1 MRKNLNIDEVFALVW
16 EKCAFLAQDSRE
28 AYEEIDIFQA
38 RGRILASDII
48 ASRALPPFDN
58 SAMDGY
64 AVRLADS
71 GKSAILQG
79 RTLAGESAQNIAL
92 QDGMCQKV
100 MTGSPVPAGTQ
111 AIVPIEKV
119 QVTELTQSTQVALP
133 QDILPNQHIR
143 LKGEEIAPDSVI
155 LPRYT
160 RLKPLD
166 LGLLASQGLNTIK
179 VCKRPSIALF
189 SSGDEVIE
197 PGTKALPHQIY
208 NTNAISI
215 DSILSQY
222 HHKAEYL
229 GILPDD
235 KSKLLARLQNLKQ
248 YSIVI
253 TTGGAS
259 VGDAD
264 MLKSTLSELGA
275 EFLFDGINVK
285 PGKHLSMALLNKSL
299 FIMLPGNPLASLL
312 HLYTIILSILE
323 FLSGAQLCFLKTQ
336 RANADSKAL
345 LASGVQKIIL
355 GRLENGIFHIFN
367 KGKFGSS
374 ALINVW
380 KNNALAIL
388 NQQYDTIQQNDN
400 LACIAFDSAFEES
413 CNFINRGSK

>member
-1 MRKNLNIDEVFALVW
+1 MRKNLNIDEVFALIW
-16 EKCAFLAQDSRE
+16 DKCAFIAKDSRTTC
-28 AYEEIDIFQA
+28 EEVDIFEA
-38 RGRILASDII
+38 RGRILADDII

-71 GKSAILQG
+71 GRVATLQG
-79 RTLAGESAQNIAL
+79 RTLAGESAQDITL

-119 QVTELTQSTQVALP
+119 QITQSKESTHIALP

-143 LKGEEIAPDSVI
+143 LQGEEIALDSVI

-166 LGLLASQGLNTIK
+166 LGLLASQGLRTIK
-179 VCKRPSIALF
+179 VCKRLSIALF

-208 NTNAISI
+208 NTNAISL
-215 DSILSQY
+215 DSILSHY
-222 HHKAEYL
+222 HHNAQYL

-235 KSKLLARLQNLKQ
+235 KSTLLTKLQNLTQ
-248 YSIVI
+248 YNVVI

-264 MLKSTLSELGA
+264 LLKSTLSELGA
-275 EFLFDGINVK
+275 DFLFDGVNVK
-285 PGKHLSMALLNKSL
+285 PGKHLSIAILGKSI

-312 HLYTIILSILE
+312 HFYTIILSILE
-323 FLSGAQLCFLKTQ
+323 FLSGARLCFIKAQ
-336 RANADSKAL
+336 YANADSQAS
-345 LASGVQKIIL
+345 LANGVQKIIL
-355 GRLENGIFHIFN
+355 GRLESGKFYIFN

-388 NQQYDTIQQNDN
+388 NGQYDTIKPNDT
-400 LACIAFDSAFEES
+400 LACIAFESEFEES
-413 CNFINRGSK
+413 CNFINDLRR

>member
-16 EKCAFLAQDSRE
+16 EKCAFIAQDSRN
-28 AYEEIDIFQA
+28 AREEINIFQA
-38 RGRILASDII
+38 RGRILADDII

-64 AVRLADS
+64 AVRLADI
-71 GKSAILQG
+71 GKNAILHG
-79 RTLAGESAQNIAL
+79 RTLAGESAHDITL
-92 QDGMCQKV
+92 KDGMCQKV
-100 MTGSPVPAGTQ
+100 MTGSPVPNGTQ
-111 AIVPIEKV
+111 AVVPIEKV
-119 QVTELTQSTQVALP
+119 QVIESTQTTHIALP
-133 QDILPNQHIR
+133 QDVIPNQHIR
-143 LKGEEIAPDSVI
+143 LKGEEIALDSVI

-166 LGLLASQGLNTIK
+166 LGLLASQGLNTIS
-179 VCKRPSIALF
+179 VCKKLPIALF

-222 HHKAEYL
+222 HHKADYL
-229 GILPDD
+229 GILPDN

-248 YSIVI
+248 YSVVI

-264 MLKSTLSELGA
+264 MLKSTLNELGG
-275 EFLFDGINVK
+275 EFLFDGVNVK
-285 PGKHLSMALLNKSL
+285 PGKHLSIAILEKSV

-312 HLYTIILSILE
+312 HLYTIVLSILE
-323 FLSGAQLCFLKTQ
+323 FLSGAKLCFLKSQ
-336 RANADSKAL
+336 YASADSKAS
-345 LASGVQKIIL
+345 LANGVQKIIL
-355 GRLENGIFHIFN
+355 GRLQNGEFHIFN
-367 KGKFGSS
+367 RGKFGSS

-388 NQQYDTIQQNDN
+388 NEQYDTIQQNDT
-400 LACIAFDSAFEES
+400 LACITFDDEFEEE
-413 CNFINRGSK
+413 CRFIND